1 MKLFLISLFFLPVV
15 AVSQLQVAK
24 IFSDNM
30 VLQREQPVHI
40 WGKDIPGKQ
49 VIVLFAKESK
59 TAIVKADSSWHVYF
73 KKQKANA
80 QSQSIVVKSNH
91 GKIELKNILIGDVWL
106 CSGQSNMEW
115 AMSKEMHFK
124 DEVNHTDQPLIRLYN
139 PSPAGRYVY
148 GVAYTDSLNKR
159 LNTEDFYQDTDPI
172 AIGWQLC
179 DSNTVKPMSAVGY
192 YFAKN
197 IVEGESVPIGLINLS
212 IGGAPIETFISRATL
227 QKSKQ
232 FAAKVKGNWL
242 ENEALPEWIRERGKQ
257 NIGENKNGY
266 GDDLGLNHA
275 YKPGFAYSSGIE
287 PIIMMPIK
295 GVLWYQG
302 ESNSLEQARVKEYR
316 DLLHLMI
323 DDYRAKWK
331 QPGMPFYWVQLSS
344 IDTTKYKSQYWPQFR
359 DEQRRLLSEV
369 KNGGMAVCSDIGF
382 KNDVHPTNKKAVGE
396 RLARWALNKTYKKSI
411 VPSGPLPRQAK
422 YNNGNIVISFQYSAK
437 GLETADSQPLRGFSL
452 DGKTG
457 IAATVQKNTIVI
469 PVKEKPAFVYYAW
482 KPFTDANLVN
492 SELLPASTFKIKVQ

>member
-1 MKLFLISLFFLPVV
+1 MRLLLISILFLPL
-15 AVSQLQVAK
+15 AAASQLTVAK

-30 VLQREQPVHI
+30 ILQRDQPIHFL
-40 WGKDIPGKQ
+40 GKNIPGNK
-49 VIVLFAKESK
+49 VTVLFTKESR
-59 TAIVKADSSWHVYF
+59 TSIVKADSSWDVYF
-73 KKQKANA
+73 KKQKADP
-80 QSQSIVVKSNH
+80 QPQSIVVKSNNE
-91 GKIELKNILIGDVWL
+91 KIELKNILIGDVWL

-124 DEVNHTDQPLIRLYN
+124 NEVNKTDQPLIRLYN

-159 LNTEDFYQDTDPI
+159 LNTEDFYQDID
-172 AIGWQLC
+172 WKLC

-197 IVEGESVPIGLINLS
+197 IVESENVPIGLINLS

-227 QKSKQ
+227 QNSKQ
-232 FAAKVKGNWL
+232 FATKVKGNWL

-257 NIGENKNGY
+257 NIGANKNGY
-266 GDDLGLNHA
+266 GDDLGLNHV
-275 YKPGFAYSSGIE
+275 YKPGFVYASGVE

-302 ESNSLEQARVKEYR
+302 ESNSLELASVKEYGE
-316 DLLHLMI
+316 LLHLMI

-331 QPGMPFYWVQLSS
+331 QPAMPFYWVQLSS

-359 DEQRRLLSEV
+359 DEQRILLSGVE
-369 KNGGMAVCSDIGF
+369 NGGMVVCSDIGF
-382 KNDVHPTNKKAVGE
+382 ENDVHPTNKKAVGE
-396 RLARWALNKTYKKSI
+396 RLAGWALNKSYKRNI
-411 VPSGPLPRQAK
+411 VPSGPLPLQAK
-422 YNNGNIVISFQYSAK
+422 YSNGNNVISFQYSAK
-437 GLETADSQPLRGFSL
+437 GLETADSQPLRGFSI
-452 DGKTG
+452 DGKRE
-457 IAATVQKNTIVI
+457 IAAEIQKNTIFI

-482 KPFTDANLVN
+482 KPFTDANLLN
-492 SELLPASTFKIKVQ
+492 SELLPASTFKIKLQ